1 MVKGADDLMEKDRNS
16 FILRLLSTLFVIL
29 AINFFLPRVMP
40 GDPFTTISADEIGEE
55 IIVMTEEQ
63 RLYYLNYYGLDRPLH
78 EQFLAYMKNLMT
90 GNLGRS
96 IYYKMPVSDVIML
109 HLPWTIL
116 IVASATVIS
125 TVLGV
130 FLGTLSAK
138 NRKNGSDR
146 IMMTCMIAFAEIPP
160 FLLGLILLLVFSVH
174 LRLFPLAGAVTPF
187 ADYNAPLEQAWDI
200 MYHAFLPVV
209 TLSLTQLTGVYLLTR
224 NTLIT
229 VTTKDYIRTARAKGL
244 GEKTVWIR
252 HALRNALLPVVTR
265 TGFMVGIMIGGVVL
279 VENVFSYPGIGMTL
293 RSAVICRDYPL
304 IQGILLVTA
313 VSILVCNLLVDKI
326 YGKLDPR
333 VAT

>member
-1 MVKGADDLMEKDRNS
+1 
-16 FILRLLSTLFVIL
+16 
-29 AINFFLPRVMP
+29 
-40 GDPFTTISADEIGEE
+40 
-55 IIVMTEEQ
+55 
-63 RLYYLNYYGLDRPLH
+63 
-78 EQFLAYMKNLMT
+78 MKNLMT

-125 TVLGV
+125 TVSGV

-265 TGFMVGIMIGGVVL
+265 TGFMIGIMMGEL
-279 VENVFSYPGIGMTL
+279 CSSRMFSYPGIGMTSQCCNL
-293 RSAVICRDYPL
+293 PGLSSYS
-304 IQGILLVTA
+304 GHFLVTA